1 MLIHDSVNFVGNFF
15 LYLRGI
21 FSLYSTRYYKRS
33 IGTLV
38 NANNM
43 ARNDGHA
50 CAQRLVNK
58 QQFYQTFQ
66 HETLDRY
73 YIGSGIMAKEK
84 LPNLL
89 FKPLKYQGS

>member
-1 MLIHDSVNFVGNFF
+1 
-15 LYLRGI
+15 
-21 FSLYSTRYYKRS
+21 
-33 IGTLV
+33 
-38 NANNM
+38 M